1 MSEELNNEFPETCD
15 AEIVS
20 KIEEQL
26 LPIMKQPKKKAK
38 AVKPAE
44 PEMTQEEIAAAQAEM
59 HDTYKEMSP
68 LRLVTRRFFR
78 SRLSIVGLVMIVALF
93 LFSYMG
99 PVVYN
104 RWGEGEIDTN
114 GMVTSTQT
122 IVLED
127 GTVIEEVYEY
137 DRGINMYAPPGGEH
151 LFGTDD
157 KGMDVFTRLMYGGRI
172 SLMIGFIVV
181 ILETLIGVLLG
192 GLAGYFGGWVDS
204 IIMRIVDIFNCIPT
218 LPILLIASAIIDGW
232 IEKGSIRPE
241 DQIYVLMVIITVF
254 SWSGVARLV
263 RGQILSLREQEFIT
277 ATEVMGLPTWRRIAK
292 HLIPNVMPQLIVSM
306 TLGLGSVILYEST
319 LSYLGLGVQL
329 PHAAWGTMISLVNK
343 EGVLQNYPFV
353 WLPAGILIV
362 IAVLGFN
369 FVGDGLRD
377 AMDPKARK

>member
-1 MSEELNNEFPETCD
+1 MSEELNNEFSETCD

-181 ILETLIGVLLG
+181 IQIGRAHV
-192 GLAGYFGGWVDS
+192 
-204 IIMRIVDIFNCIPT
+204 
-218 LPILLIASAIIDGW
+218 
-232 IEKGSIRPE
+232 
-241 DQIYVLMVIITVF
+241 
-254 SWSGVARLV
+254 
-263 RGQILSLREQEFIT
+263 
-277 ATEVMGLPTWRRIAK
+277 
-292 HLIPNVMPQLIVSM
+292 
-306 TLGLGSVILYEST
+306 
-319 LSYLGLGVQL
+319 
-329 PHAAWGTMISLVNK
+329 
-343 EGVLQNYPFV
+343 
-353 WLPAGILIV
+353 
-362 IAVLGFN
+362 
-369 FVGDGLRD
+369 
-377 AMDPKARK
+377 